1 MTIERGKY
9 EFPISWDDSIRAE
22 ALREQLML
30 CGLECSS
37 DAGIPWLWER
47 VPIILVPMD
56 EGIGFVAIKD
66 FRQGVSQE
74 EREWFAT
81 RLNTLQSDAYFYPN
95 GNQLVAEGA
104 IQSQGLPATPHLI
117 SHISRFERACLLA
130 QGPLIEALLEDTPP
144 LIT

>member
-1 MTIERGKY
+1 MTTERGKY
-9 EFPISWDDSIRAE
+9 EFPISWDDSIRAD

-81 RLNTLQSDAYFYPN
+81 RLNMLQLDALFYPRD
-95 GNQLVAEGA
+95 NQLIAESQ
-104 IQSQGLPATPHLI
+104 IKSQGLPAADDLI
-117 SHISRFERACLLA
+117 SHIARFERACMLA
-130 QGPLIEALLEDTPP
+130 DGPLLESLLPNY
-144 LIT
+144 